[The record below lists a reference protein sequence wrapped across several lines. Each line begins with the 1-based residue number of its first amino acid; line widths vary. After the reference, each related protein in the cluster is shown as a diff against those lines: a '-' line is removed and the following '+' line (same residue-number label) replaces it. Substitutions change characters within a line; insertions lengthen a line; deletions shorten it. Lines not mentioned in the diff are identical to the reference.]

1 MDRVDVLNVVCD
13 YFGITPYELFQD
25 TRKTEVVYQRFFYFL
40 FCRKYT
46 KESTLKIGNLAVSYG
61 RKKPLDHTTVL
72 HGVKTMY
79 DLIMYDK
86 GLDSCYREI
95 NELML
100 DHLWKYKNIKLIP
113 QKIDLLSL
121 CET

>member
-13 YFGITPYELFQD
+13 YFGITPYELFQN
-25 TRKTEVVYQRFFYFL
+25 TRSREVVYQRFFYFL

-46 KESTLKIGNLAVSYG
+46 KQSTFKIGDLAVKYG
-61 RKKPLDHTTVL
+61 RNKPLDHATVL
-72 HGVKTMY
+72 HGVNTMY
-79 DLIMYDK
+79 DLIRYDK
-86 GLDSCYREI
+86 PLDSCYREI

-100 DHLWKYKNIKLIP
+100 DSLWKYSNVKLIP
-113 QKIDLLSL
+113 QKVNLLSL